1 MLKYYGFKRNVY
13 FTRISGQPIL
23 FCEGYIFKPDLDK
36 SRGLLNRV
44 TMNWYISGESGIQ
57 NASQL
62 SSGLWIADPEDN
74 PFAKS
79 LGLVKERIN
88 DTWLDEMTAI
98 WMISS
103 DYLNESLLDSKVAFN
118 PSDHQAFL
126 LSMYS
131 RDDLIYALA
140 VLNNATFQAGGTD
153 FILNYVKQFLNPKVY
168 STILG
173 LVNGKGE
180 NRRVFLTRA
189 TILRTMRIV
198 AENSPSS
205 EKAADSVS
213 SERHRK
219 YLRLD
224 LILCA
229 VLLVH
234 VVGEQMKAPRT
245 SSDSTTVA
253 KDFGIAPDLILELI
267 CSGALVRTENVG
279 NLIGRTRLLYV
290 EYAPRVSRFTLK
302 LPILEFIREAIGMPF
317 DDYLSIGFALWAF
330 TESKKD
336 LQAPLISI
344 DSGVFQK
351 ISSGSINRFLDLYS
365 QSIDEFSGKCR
376 NSIGSWQM
384 HPIQDRPLLREG
396 QQVLVLDQ
404 QYLLDCFTRGLYW
417 RIHDHARDVYGDDE
431 RKKWTQFYAEMH
443 EAMVGSYFRSFALE
457 YVGERTTFFGEEK
470 LKLAFPEGADVNQYL
485 KDLNKMVLGKVTQ
498 LDSTANNL
506 LLSEQPKASPL
517 KAAAKRIYPIV
528 ITGGIFTSNPYS
540 NKFIDKEITSAGL
553 LTDPRVE
560 PLSILDLRDLEEAE
574 GIKVRDGV
582 TLLQLI
588 VSWKSTSPDI
598 SLSDWIR
605 TEDKRKGQTQIR
617 SGALREALGQTLDQ
631 IVNSLAT

>member
-1 MLKYYGFKRNVY
+1 
-13 FTRISGQPIL
+13 
-23 FCEGYIFKPDLDK
+23 
-36 SRGLLNRV
+36 
-44 TMNWYISGESGIQ
+44 
-57 NASQL
+57 
-62 SSGLWIADPEDN
+62 
-74 PFAKS
+74 
-79 LGLVKERIN
+79 
-88 DTWLDEMTAI
+88 
-98 WMISS
+98 
-103 DYLNESLLDSKVAFN
+103 
-118 PSDHQAFL
+118 
-126 LSMYS
+126 
-131 RDDLIYALA
+131 
-140 VLNNATFQAGGTD
+140 
-153 FILNYVKQFLNPKVY
+153 
-168 STILG
+168 
-173 LVNGKGE
+173 
-180 NRRVFLTRA
+180 
-189 TILRTMRIV
+189 MRIV

-470 LKLAFPEGADVNQYL
+470 LKLAFPEGQVCDFGLDFGEAVILGEAQSGQFARNTIQGADVNQYL

>member
-344 DSGVFQK
+344 DSGVF
-351 ISSGSINRFLDLYS
+351 
-365 QSIDEFSGKCR
+365 
-376 NSIGSWQM
+376 
-384 HPIQDRPLLREG
+384 
-396 QQVLVLDQ
+396 LVLDQ

-470 LKLAFPEGADVNQYL
+470 LKLAFPEGQVCDFGLDFGEAVILGEAQSGQFARNTIQGADVNQYL